1 MLKCDCGVERL
12 FIDRAD
18 KLREASEE
26 KQAETKTRIQK
37 TAGGGRGRCKYS
49 IPLQMYPSEGRRLV
63 K

>member
-12 FIDRAD
+12 FIEGAN
-18 KLREASEE
+18 KLREAHEE
-26 KQAETKTRIQK
+26 RETETKTRIQK

-49 IPLQMYPSEGRRLV
+49 IPLQMYLSEGRRSV